1 MTYTNTAEK
10 SFRDFINE
18 SYTRRGYTLSPDAA
32 MWLWSFVLNCFLAG
46 NFIGGIFTP
55 LLTDNLGR
63 RFTLIFGMIGNTAA
77 CVLGSVAI
85 YIHSPELFI
94 LSRVFGG
101 AMSSVNFGGLTL
113 ILMECPPTEL
123 RGTCYFASGT
133 TFAAAMLIGALAGM
147 KEALGSN
154 IFLLVAVTAIPTIAG
169 TLLSLPIQESPKFL
183 LIKRKDTEA
192 AKKSL
197 IFYQGH
203 NIDTNNLIEEIR
215 LEEEDET
222 TDKSSWVILK
232 EMFTIPYLRTAMYL
246 GLCALQLINGIWGIT
261 YEILEAH
268 FSGQLSGIS
277 ASAYLGVNLVA
288 GVLGTLVIGRVS
300 RKWMLIL
307 SGFANIIA
315 LGFYIG
321 FDRMFDLNTKLYG
334 MLCLSAILVY
344 YLSNGIGYGI
354 ISFYITGE
362 LLPQLHR
369 SLGQTVVFSISLL
382 VSFAL
387 SMVTLPAYESYNVW
401 VFIPLFIVPN
411 GLCLFY
417 LWAYLPETSG
427 REIHEIVA
435 ELKMLHGKGTSRN
448 SSVCSNTKLDAI
460 S

>member
-10 SFRDFINE
+10 SFRDFIDE
-18 SYTRRGYTLSPDAA
+18 SYTRRGYPLSPDAA

-63 RFTLIFGMIGNTAA
+63 RFTLVFGMIGNTAA

-85 YIHSPELFI
+85 SLHSPELFI

-123 RGTCYFASGT
+123 RGTCFFASGT
-133 TFAAAMLIGALAGM
+133 TFAAAMLIGTLAGM

-154 IFLLVAVTAIPTIAG
+154 IFLLV
-169 TLLSLPIQESPKFL
+169 
-183 LIKRKDTEA
+183 
-192 AKKSL
+192 
-197 IFYQGH
+197 GH
-203 NIDTNNLIEEIR
+203 NIDTNKLIEDIR

-246 GLCALQLINGIWGIT
+246 GLCALQLINGIWPIT
-261 YEILEAH
+261 YEVLEAH
-268 FSGQLSGIS
+268 FSGQMSGVS
-277 ASAYLGVNLVA
+277 ASVYLGVNLVA
-288 GVLGTLVIGRVS
+288 GALGTLVIGRVS

-321 FDRMFDLNTKLYG
+321 FDRMFDLNTRLYG

-344 YLSNGIGYGI
+344 YLSNGIGFGV

-417 LWAYLPETSG
+417 LWAYLPETRG

-435 ELKMLHGKGTSRN
+435 ELKMLHGKGTSRKN
-448 SSVCSNTKLDAI
+448 TVCSNTKLDAI